1 MNSYYKEK
9 LEQGLTY
16 QDFVV
21 EKLYEIGLPLISY
34 SSKKYQA
41 LIGENKIG
49 IEIKNDDKFAE
60 TGNFYIEIAEKSDA
74 NNLNWIPSGIYR
86 NDNSWLYILG
96 NYNEIYIFSK
106 KQLILIHKTGK
117 YREVEIPTSKG
128 YLLPMDKAE
137 KYWIKKIVCQ

>member
-1 MNSYYKEK
+1 MNRYYKEK

-60 TGNFYIEIAEKSDA
+60 TGNFYIETAEKSDA

-117 YREVEIPTSKG
+117 YKEVEIPTSKG

-137 KYWIKKIVCQ
+137 KYWIKKIICQ

>member
-60 TGNFYIEIAEKSDA
+60 TGNFYIETAEKSDA
-74 NNLNWIPSGIYR
+74 NNLNWIPSGICR